1 MKANITKTV
10 INSPSSN
17 IESHDHIERNL
28 KVAYIL
34 RVFPHITET
43 FILREMY
50 WIRKHEIDLSIFA
63 LYPPPDPHRPVHE
76 QANELLPN
84 THYSLFFG
92 WNVIK
97 AQFHFIVHSPIR
109 YFRTL
114 FKTGRQLYREPRVL
128 LMALAIFPKSIYFAL
143 QMNEIGIQ
151 HIHAH
156 FVWLEGIAARIIASM
171 LDIPYSI
178 RPHAFGLFRRN
189 QKNVR
194 KELED
199 ASKIITI
206 STFNQTYIADLCPNI
221 AANEVDIVYCGLET
235 DDLRPPLKRAGSKP
249 IRILSIGRFIE
260 KKGHEYLIDAC
271 GLLAEREISFE
282 CHIVGGG
289 FNENRLQAR
298 VERLGLQDQVTLL
311 GALDQNQILEFYR
324 TSDIFVLAC
333 VTAQDGDRDGIP
345 IVLMEA
351 MSCELPVITTPL
363 TGIPD
368 LIHNEE
374 TGLFVEERDA
384 IGLANSLERLIFNK
398 DMRQHLGKKA
408 RQAILKKFEIR
419 HNVAQLA
426 SIFRQVSYNKN
437 LYPYKKQKGKNIDR
451 S

>member
-1 MKANITKTV
+1 MSA
-10 INSPSSN
+10 
-17 IESHDHIERNL
+17 NL

-34 RVFPHITET
+34 REFPSITET

-50 WIRKHEIDLSIFA
+50 WIREQEIDISIFA
-63 LYPPPDPHRPVHE
+63 LYPPPDRRKPVHE
-76 QANELLPN
+76 QAKELLPD
-84 THYSLFFG
+84 TRYSPFFS

-97 AQFHFIVHSPIR
+97 AQFHFVKRSPIR

-114 FKTGRQLYREPRVL
+114 FKTVWQLYREPGVL
-128 LMALAIFPKSIYFAL
+128 LRTLAIFPKSIYFAR
-143 QMNEIGIQ
+143 QMEEAGIQ

-156 FVWLEGIAARIIASM
+156 FVWLEGIAARIIANM

-194 KELED
+194 QELES
-199 ASKIITI
+199 AAKIITI
-206 STFNQTYIADLCPNI
+206 STFNRAYIADLCPDI

-235 DDLRPPLKRAGSKP
+235 DRLQPPLDRVDNNP

-271 GLLAEREISFE
+271 ALLANRGVSFE

-289 FNENRLQAR
+289 FLEKQLQAR
-298 VERLGLQDQVTLL
+298 IERLGLQDHVTLV
-311 GALDQNQILEFYR
+311 GSLDQSQVLEFYR

-333 VTAQDGDRDGIP
+333 VTAQNGDRDGIP

-351 MSCELPVITTPL
+351 MSCELPVISTPL

-368 LIHNEE
+368 LVRDEE
-374 TGLFVEERDA
+374 TGLFIDERDA
-384 IGLANSLERLIFNK
+384 AGLANALERLISDEN
-398 DMRQHLGKKA
+398 MRQHLGKRA
-408 RQAILKKFEIR
+408 RQTILQEFEVR
-419 HNVAQLA
+419 HNVTQLA
-426 SIFRQVSYNKN
+426 EIFRQVSYQ
-437 LYPYKKQKGKNIDR
+437 YGKMQIALDEVTA
-451 S
+451 